1 MKFIIVIVLFS
12 MYLLNSNAFRKV
24 FHRKIQL
31 SSSIMKSS
39 TISNSN
45 NNSGKYI
52 LEYEYVSDILEKRT
66 PYRDEHLAL
75 AEDLLSKNLLIA
87 AGPFQPATGAVFLF
101 NTNDKSIINSFI
113 EKDPYVKAKLVTKFT
128 VTEWNVV
135 IGGFSKSSS
144 SSPKFQ

>member
-24 FHRKIQL
+24 FHRKIPL

-39 TISNSN
+39 IS
-45 NNSGKYI
+45 NSGKYI

-66 PYRDEHLAL
+66 PYRAEHLAL
-75 AEDLLSKNLLIA
+75 AEDLLAKNLLIA
-87 AGPFQPATGAVFLF
+87 AGPYQPASGAVFLF
-101 NTNDKSIINSFI
+101 NTNDKNIINSFI

-128 VTEWNVV
+128 VKEWNVV
-135 IGGFSKSSS
+135 IGGFSKL
-144 SSPKFQ
+144 

>member
-12 MYLLNSNAFRKV
+12 MYLLSNNAFRKV
-24 FHRKIQL
+24 FNRKIPL
-31 SSSIMKSS
+31 SSSIMKS

-66 PYRDEHLAL
+66 PYRAEHLAL
-75 AEDLLSKNLLIA
+75 AEELLAKNLLIA
-87 AGPFQPATGAVFLF
+87 AGPYQPASGAVFLF

-128 VTEWNVV
+128 VKEWNVV
-135 IGGFSKSSS
+135 IGGFSKL
-144 SSPKFQ
+144 